1 MGNLTEAPGWS
12 GPIPTHWRWAKL
24 NQVAQLGTGHTP
36 DRTKPEYW
44 ENCTIPW
51 VTAADLSHRSSA
63 FEPLT
68 ETQQHISEL
77 GLANSAAVL
86 HPPETVMF
94 CRTAS
99 VGLFCRIGR
108 PMATTQAFVT
118 WTPGPELDSR
128 FLIYVIA
135 AMRPEFDR
143 LAYGSTHLT
152 IYMPDLEALRIPLP
166 PVEEQRGIADFLDD
180 QVARIDEAISIKSK
194 QVREQSRKHRGLL
207 PQMARKVGFDVP
219 GPIPWFV
226 AGAADWRILP
236 LKAVARCLDGKRVPL
251 SSEERAMR
259 SGPYPYYGASTIVD
273 YIDEFL
279 FDGDFALVGEDGASL
294 ENEDFDVV
302 QPVSGRVWVNNHAHV
317 LEAVGIDRLFLVH
330 YLRSVDRQVLISGAT
345 RPKITQDDLMHL
357 PVPIPSR
364 SIQSELVDLCERA
377 LNEYGHIRNSIER
390 SISLLEERKRAV
402 ITAAVTGELDVTTAR
417 PIGVGKW
424 ESNVGARVEGSD
436 AAQVQKPSN
445 GGTE

>member
-1 MGNLTEAPGWS
+1 MEPAMRQPSVVQLRRIARFNYGEALPSDDRRQGDVPVVGS
-12 GPIPTHWRWAKL
+12 GGSTDHHASA
-24 NQVAQLGTGHTP
+24 NTGSP
-36 DRTKPEYW
+36 VIVIGRK
-44 ENCTIPW
+44 
-51 VTAADLSHRSSA
+51 
-63 FEPLT
+63 
-68 ETQQHISEL
+68 
-77 GLANSAAVL
+77 G
-86 HPPETVMF
+86 
-94 CRTAS
+94 S
-99 VGLFCRIGR
+99 VGSVQWFDEPVFTIDTAFFVDQHCTPWDLRWLYYVF
-108 PMATTQAFVT
+108 QASNFGDSSQDVGI
-118 WTPGPELDSR
+118 PGLSR
-128 FLIYVIA
+128 
-135 AMRPEFDR
+135 DW
-143 LAYGSTHLT
+143 AYSQ
-152 IYMPDLEALRIPLP
+152 IVPAPPPL
-166 PVEEQRGIADFLDD
+166 EEQRRIADFLDD
-180 QVARIDEAISIKSK
+180 QVARIDEAISIKNK

-279 FDGDFALVGEDGASL
+279 FDGDFVLVGEDGASL
-294 ENEDFDVV
+294 ENENFDVV

-364 SIQSELVDLCERA
+364 SNQSELVDLCERA

-402 ITAAVTGELDVTTAR
+402 ITAAVTGE
-417 PIGVGKW
+417 
-424 ESNVGARVEGSD
+424 
-436 AAQVQKPSN
+436 
-445 GGTE
+445 